1 MPINRVVLN
10 ASPLICL
17 SKSELS
23 ELLPALFEDI
33 LVPDNVKKEVTA
45 KSAVDFGINTVLSR
59 KWLKTI
65 KNITINPTV
74 AAWDLGEGENAVLS
88 YVYKN
93 PDCWAI
99 IDDLQARRCAES
111 LGCNFTGTVGI
122 IVLAKRKGIIKSV
135 RENLSKLQASGL
147 WLSDTF
153 INDLCRL
160 AGE

>member
-10 ASPLICL
+10 TSPLICL

-23 ELLPALFEDI
+23 ELLLALFKDI

-65 KNITINPTV
+65 KSIPINPTI

-93 PDCWAI
+93 PDHWAI

-111 LGCNFTGTVGI
+111 LGCNFHRNSGDNCSGQKKGNNKI
-122 IVLAKRKGIIKSV
+122 SSRKSGKT
-135 RENLSKLQASGL
+135 SKLRPVAL
-147 WLSDTF
+147 RY
-153 INDLCRL
+153 IH
-160 AGE
+160 E